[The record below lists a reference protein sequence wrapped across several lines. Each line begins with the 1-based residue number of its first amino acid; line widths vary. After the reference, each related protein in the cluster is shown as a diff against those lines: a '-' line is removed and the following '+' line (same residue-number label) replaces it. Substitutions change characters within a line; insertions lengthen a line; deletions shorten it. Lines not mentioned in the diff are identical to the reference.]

1 MGDIMRPL
9 PFKELIS
16 RIFREYAAQGSVFSI
31 PSIHFFKKQNDKRIT
46 AFNDQCDTP
55 MGPAAGPHT
64 QMAQNIVASY
74 VAGGRF
80 MELKTVQKLDSLE
93 IDKPCIDARDEGYNT
108 EWSTEFSLEQ
118 AYDEY
123 IKAWFILHLLE
134 EVFELGLSADQRSFI
149 FNMSVGYDL
158 DGIKTPK
165 MDYFINSMIDASDH
179 PLFSQYK
186 QELNELINEAQAG
199 DSSGVAGGFLK
210 GTGLEERL
218 GSLVG
223 LADRIPAQISPSVTL
238 STMHGCPPDEQE
250 AICTYLLTEKKI
262 DTYLKMNPTLLG
274 YDRVREILDGLGYT
288 YLHLSRESFDH
299 DLKYDVAVG
308 MVQRL
313 MKLAKDNG
321 KIFGAKLSNTLGSIN
336 DQGQLPGDDMYM
348 SGRALYPLTI
358 NLAAKLSEE
367 FKGQLPIS
375 YAGGA
380 TALNVDA
387 IFSAGIR
394 PITVATDLLKPGGYM
409 RLKEMALKTEAS
421 DGWNKAS
428 VDVEKVKMMAREA
441 LQADYSRKDFR
452 GTERIS
458 TGEPLPLF
466 DCYVAPCRTACPI
479 NQDVP
484 EYIRLAGKGHYAEA
498 LDVIYE
504 RNALPNITGYICDHQ
519 CMYNC
524 TRLDYEGSVKIREMK
539 RIAAENGWQKYIDK
553 WSAPEKKRQG
563 KAAVIGAGPAG
574 LSAAYFMAREGF
586 DVTVFEKH
594 QNAGGVVRHVIPH
607 FRLPVEAIERDIE
620 FIKAHG
626 VEFQFGANPHMTRDE
641 LRSQGFTYIFLGIG
655 AEKDNP
661 MKLDGSDERVIKS
674 LDFLW
679 DYRNTPDA
687 VKLGKHVVVVGGG
700 NTAMDSARAAIKID
714 GVDTVTVLYR
724 RAFEQMPADMEEY
737 ENAVKDGVVFKFLRN
752 PETLAADGTLTVRVM
767 ELGEPDSSGRAR
779 PVATERTETVKVDNL
794 ITAIGEKVDTDALA
808 AFGIPMGSDGWPEVN
823 EKTLETGADNVYLG
837 GDAQSGPSTVV
848 QCIAAGRKVADAVT
862 LKENAD
868 WSRANRVPRFKS
880 EEILNEIL
888 PRKGAII
895 RTENILAS
903 GSDDVFAQNE
913 AVRCLQCSYV
923 CNKCVEVCPN
933 RANMVVA
940 VPTEAGFAQ
949 DHQIIHIDAL
959 CNECGNC
966 ASFCPWEGKPY
977 KDKFTVFNLKKDFDS
992 SENPGFLLSG
1002 ETAYV
1007 RVNDAVQE
1015 LPVDENGMVPEGTL
1029 DPRVAALIE
1038 TVVRKHAYLLGEVQ
1052 V

>member
-1 MGDIMRPL
+1 MGDIMRPV
-9 PFKELIS
+9 PFKELIR
-16 RIFREYAAQGSVFSI
+16 RIFQEYAAQKSVFGI
-31 PSIHFFKKQNDKRIT
+31 PSLHFFKKQNDKRIT

-74 VAGGRF
+74 LAGGRF

-108 EWSTEFSLEQ
+108 EWSTEFSLEK

-134 EVFELGLSADQRSFI
+134 EVFETRLSDEKRSFI

-158 DGIKTPK
+158 EGIKTPK
-165 MDYFINSMIDASDH
+165 MDYFINSMIDASEH
-179 PLFSQYK
+179 PLYAQYK
-186 QELNELINEAQAG
+186 QELQEFIVKAQAG
-199 DSSGVAGGFLK
+199 DNRGVAGGFLR
-210 GTGLEERL
+210 GTGLEDRL
-218 GSLVG
+218 GALVD
-223 LADRIPAQISPSVTL
+223 LADRIPAEISPSVTL

-274 YDRVREILDGLGYT
+274 YERVREILDGLGYT
-288 YLHLSRESFDH
+288 YLHLSRDSFAH
-299 DLKYDVAVG
+299 DLKYDDAVG
-308 MVQRL
+308 MVKRL
-313 MKLAKDNG
+313 MKLAKENG

-367 FKGQLPIS
+367 FKGKLPIS

-380 TALNVDA
+380 TAFNVDA

-421 DGWNKAS
+421 DGWNSSS
-428 VDVEKVKMMAREA
+428 VDVEKVKNMAREA

-452 GTERIS
+452 GTDRIS
-458 TGEPLPLF
+458 TGEPLPMF

-484 EYIRLAGKGHYAEA
+484 EYIRLAGEGRYDEA

-524 TRLDYEGSVKIREMK
+524 TRLDYEGAVKIREMK

-553 WSAPEKKRQG
+553 WSKPEKKRSG

-574 LSAAYFMAREGF
+574 LSAAYFLAREGF

-594 QNAGGVVRHVIPH
+594 ANAGGVVRNVIPH
-607 FRLPVEAIERDIE
+607 FRLPVAAIEKDIE
-620 FIKAHG
+620 FVKAHG
-626 VEFQFGANPHMTRDE
+626 VDFQFSANPHMTRDD

-661 MKLDGSDERVIKS
+661 MQLDGGADRVLKS

-679 DYRNTPDA
+679 DYRNTPES

-700 NTAMDSARAAIKID
+700 NTAMDSARAATKVD
-714 GVDTVTVLYR
+714 GVESVTVLYR
-724 RAFEQMPADMEEY
+724 RAFEQMPADLEEY

-752 PETLAADGTLTVRVM
+752 PEALDADGTLSVRVM
-767 ELGEPDSSGRAR
+767 ELGEKDSSGRAR
-779 PVATERTETVKVDNL
+779 PVKTDKTETVKVDNL

-808 AFGIPMGSDGWPEVN
+808 AFGVPLGDDGWPTVN
-823 EKTLETGADNVYLG
+823 AESLETGAENVYLG

-848 QCIAAGRKVADAVT
+848 QCIAAGRKSADAIT
-862 LKENAD
+862 RKEDAN
-868 WSRANRVPRFKS
+868 WRRANRVPKFKAD
-880 EEILNEIL
+880 EIRQEIL
-888 PRKGAII
+888 PRKGSII
-895 RTENILAS
+895 RTDNVQAS
-903 GSDDVFAQNE
+903 GSDDVFAQHE
-913 AVRCLQCSYV
+913 AVRCLQCSYI

-933 RANMVVA
+933 RANMVVS
-940 VPTEAGFAQ
+940 VPRGTGFDQ
-949 DHQIIHIDAL
+949 DQQIIHLDAL

-977 KDKFTVFNLKKDFDS
+977 KDKFTVFNMKEDFDAS
-992 SENPGFLLSG
+992 DNPGFIVAG

-1007 RVNDAVQE
+1007 RVNDGVQE
-1015 LPVDENGMVPEGTL
+1015 LPLEENGAVPERTL

-1038 TVVRKHAYLLGEVQ
+1038 TIVHKHAYLLGEVEK
-1052 V
+1052 